1 MDFILTISLAV
12 IAIMVGI
19 IMSVWTAHPQSTPL
33 SAAYAAYFIQ
43 RIALGTAP
51 LIWAWLS
58 DLSVL
63 CCSLSMASQ
72 LKRHNRSPTDPEG
85 RTLIVGASI
94 AGYYSISAWSQVLL
108 WPASQ
113 APYCKSP

>member
-1 MDFILTISLAV
+1 
-12 IAIMVGI
+12 MVAI
-19 IMSVWTAHPQSTPL
+19 IMSVWTTHPQSTPL
-33 SAAYAAYFIQ
+33 SAAYASYFIQ
-43 RIALGTAP
+43 RMALGTAP

-58 DLSVL
+58 DLSV
-63 CCSLSMASQ
+63 SYQAYHVQ
-72 LKRHNRSPTDPEG
+72 LAYKSSNSSPTDPEG

-113 APYCKSP
+113 APYCRSSVHT